1 MSEREIT
8 GNIFFFQKRENK
20 SAANES
26 ISETLTAE
34 EMIVEKICAGDQEA
48 FNEFYKR
55 FSPMVHG
62 IVLARVPFDEVA
74 DIVQEVFI
82 SAYKNLHGLREKK
95 AVGAWLAMI
104 ARNRANEFYRQ
115 AKPTEE
121 LTENICQKKNQ
132 QAKQTRF

>member
-8 GNIFFFQKRENK
+8 GNIFFFQKQEYK

-26 ISETLTAE
+26 FSEPLTAE
-34 EMIVEKICAGDQEA
+34 EMLIEKICSGDQEA
-48 FNEFYKR
+48 FDEFYQR

-62 IVLARVPFDEVA
+62 IVLARVPFDEAA

-82 SAYKNLHGLREKK
+82 AAYKNLHGLRERK

-104 ARNRANEFYRQ
+104 ARNRATEFYRQ

-121 LTENICQKKNQ
+121 LTGKYLSEEKS
-132 QAKQTRF
+132 TG